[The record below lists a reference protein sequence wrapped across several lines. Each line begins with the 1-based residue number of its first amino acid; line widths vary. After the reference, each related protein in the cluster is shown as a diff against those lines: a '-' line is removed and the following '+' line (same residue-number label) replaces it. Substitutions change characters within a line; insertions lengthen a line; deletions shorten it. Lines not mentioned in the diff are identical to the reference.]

1 MKKLELYYFPQC
13 PYCQIVEQAL
23 RVTGLESQVIMYDI
37 HDDPHNKERLIKAT
51 GRGTVPCLF
60 IDGKPMHESRDISAW
75 LHKYAKE
82 IQSDSAGELS
92 GN

>member
-1 MKKLELYYFPQC
+1 MKKLELYYFESC
-13 PYCQIVEQAL
+13 PYCQIVLSAL
-23 RVTGLESQVIMYDI
+23 RQTGLEGKVTYVDI
-37 HDDPHNKERLIKAT
+37 HKDHKYKEKLIQLT

-60 IDGKPMHESRDISAW
+60 IDGKPMHESRDIAAW

-82 IQSDSAGELS
+82 IQDGDSVS